1 MTKTQRTGVWHGVLA
16 ICIAAGFAAAAVPC
30 LWAQVSGQSTPE
42 TSTHDA
48 AADNTGKLG
57 TGKPATWKLGPA
69 NVEALFVSDIHF
81 EPFWDP
87 AKAAK
92 LMAAPV
98 SEWNAILAAPESAD
112 QAARFAELQA
122 TCKAR
127 GADSSYTLY
136 EGSLKAIHENANG
149 AKFVVLSGDL
159 IAHNFSCKFDT
170 TFPKAKPGEYRAFV
184 EKTIEYVMRELRAAL
199 PGVPVYAALGNNDS
213 DCGDYELDANGAF
226 LADIGKTLTADFPA
240 KERGD
245 ALRDFSAGGY
255 YSVRLP
261 APLDHTQILV
271 LDDLFMSRQYMT
283 CGGKADPAPAAAQIA
298 WLTQQLIAARRSH
311 EKVWVMS
318 HIPPGVNPYA
328 TATKVLDLCS
338 GGKPTM
344 FLNSEAPAEAMA
356 GYGDVIT
363 LAIFAHTH
371 MDEMRLLK
379 PAAGDPPEGVA
390 IKMVGS
396 ISPVNGNN
404 PSFTVAQIDAATAQ
418 LKDYR
423 VFVASNLTAP
433 DASPNSNTG
442 TQWSEEYD
450 FAQAYKKPA
459 FTAATV
465 ADLVAGFKADPTAQ
479 SSASQ
484 SYIRNYGSGAGG
496 ARAIGAFWQP
506 YTCALRNDGAD
517 AFRSCVC
524 QGSQ

>member
-16 ICIAAGFAAAAVPC
+16 ICIAAGFAAAAAPGVR
-30 LWAQVSGQSTPE
+30 AQTAAQSTPAG
-42 TSTHDA
+42 STRES
-48 AADNTGKLG
+48 
-57 TGKPATWKLGPA
+57 ATVKTEKLGPA
-69 NVEALFVSDIHF
+69 NVGALFVSDIHF

-87 AKAAK
+87 ARATK

-98 SEWNAILAAPESAD
+98 SEWNAILAAPASAD
-112 QAARFAELQA
+112 QAAKLAELQQ
-122 TCKAR
+122 TCKSR
-127 GADSSYTLY
+127 GTDTSYTLY
-136 EGSLKAIHENANG
+136 ESSLRAIREDAKD
-149 AKFVVLSGDL
+149 AKFIVLSGDL
-159 IAHNFSCKFDT
+159 IAHNFNCKFDA
-170 TFPKAKPGEYRAFV
+170 TFPKTKPGEYRVFV

-226 LADIGKTLTADFPA
+226 LAEIGRILTADFPA
-240 KERGD
+240 GERAS
-245 ALRDFSAGGY
+245 ALHDFSVGGY
-255 YSVRLP
+255 YNVRLP
-261 APLDHTQILV
+261 TPLGHTRILV
-271 LDDLFMSRQYMT
+271 LDDLFMSRQYAT

-298 WLTQQLIAARRSH
+298 WLTQQLEAARRGH

-344 FLNSEAPAEAMA
+344 FLSSDALPDAMA
-356 GYGDVIT
+356 GRGDVIA

-371 MDEMRLLK
+371 MDELRLLK
-379 PAAGDPPEGVA
+379 PGTGDPKGGVA

-396 ISPVNGNN
+396 ISPVDGNN
-404 PSFTVAQIDAATAQ
+404 PSFTLAEVDAATAQ

-423 VFVASNLTAP
+423 VYVASNQSGVGA
-433 DASPNSNTG
+433 
-442 TQWSEEYD
+442 QWSQEYD
-450 FAQAYKKPA
+450 FAKTYREPA

-465 ADLVAGFKADPTAQ
+465 GDLVAGFKADPTGQ
-479 SSASQ
+479 SDASK
-484 SYIRNYGSGAGG
+484 SYIKNYGSGAGG
-496 ARAIGAFWQP
+496 ARAIDAFWQP

-524 QGSQ
+524 QGGQ